1 MDAEGLR
8 SACLRLLG
16 GWHCRLTLQ
25 GANRSD
31 GIAPAPIAD
40 WLRARSAEGDSGAD
54 VLSIAMQSARHPML
68 ALRKAGAQLFPAAAF
83 VSSRPQ
89 GADGTLTPLH
99 SVTAAP
105 HQVPSQAKNGP
116 SKHASKAAAAA
127 PPPTPTQAQGGTL
140 SVDARHDTPQPALLA
155 APSAA
160 PAAVA
165 GSSLPDPYIRATALL
180 SELALQ
186 VSQVLT
192 DLEHCGGFPAPAPA
206 APMGFPPM
214 FMQGGI
220 GQAILIDLQG
230 ANAAKKLQVQMAP
243 GACLGPA
250 YETALL
256 WWL

>member
-1 MDAEGLR
+1 MADAEGLR
-8 SACLRLLG
+8 SACLQLLG

-25 GANRSD
+25 GANRSA

-40 WLRARSAEGDSGAD
+40 WLRARSAEGDGGAD
-54 VLSIAMQSARHPML
+54 VLSIAMQAAHHPML
-68 ALRKAGAQLFPAAAF
+68 ALRKAGAQLFAAAAV

-89 GADGTLTPLH
+89 GADGTPTPLH
-99 SVTAAP
+99 PVTTAP
-105 HQVPSQAKNGP
+105 QQEPSQVEDSP
-116 SKHASKAAAAA
+116 SNHASKAAAAA
-127 PPPTPTQAQGGTL
+127 PPPTPTQAQGSTL
-140 SVDARHDTPQPALLA
+140 SADARQDTPPPALLA
-155 APSAA
+155 ARGAA
-160 PAAVA
+160 A
-165 GSSLPDPYIRATALL
+165 GSSLPDPYVRATALL

-230 ANAAKKLQVQMAP
+230 ANAAKKLQVRMAP
-243 GACLGPA
+243 AACLGPV
-250 YETALL
+250 
-256 WWL
+256 